1 MRYALLCYCGI
12 RSEKGLQTMS
22 EKEENRELLASLLSA
37 RASVD
42 CQWSELVDHF
52 LQDEK
57 DYTRMSGVMERL
69 DTALEGE
76 HYTVRSEFSDRELEM
91 IALFADIAIKEILV
105 QREGQLQDM
114 RG

>member
-1 MRYALLCYCGI
+1 
-12 RSEKGLQTMS
+12 
-22 EKEENRELLASLLSA
+22 
-37 RASVD
+37 
-42 CQWSELVDHF
+42 
-52 LQDEK
+52 
-57 DYTRMSGVMERL
+57 MSGVMERL